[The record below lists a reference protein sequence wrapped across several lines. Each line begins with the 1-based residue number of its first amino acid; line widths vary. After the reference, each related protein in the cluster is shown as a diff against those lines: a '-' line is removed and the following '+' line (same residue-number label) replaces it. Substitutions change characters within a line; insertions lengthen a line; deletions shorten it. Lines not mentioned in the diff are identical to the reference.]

1 MGSQFFKGKAPS
13 AGSISGGNPGLE
25 ARAIGAATYGGRGA
39 AIGAQKGLSSAEKID
54 NAMRPGPLKRS
65 AAYPKGPKV

>member
-1 MGSQFFKGKAPS
+1 MGSHFFKGKAPQ
-13 AGSISGGNPGLE
+13 GVSGGNPGLE

-39 AIGAQKGLSSAEKID
+39 AIGAQKNLSSAEKID

-65 AAYPKGPKV
+65 AAYPKGPKI

>member
-1 MGSQFFKGKAPS
+1 MGSHFFKGKAPS
-13 AGSISGGNPGLE
+13 AGGINGGNPGLE

-39 AIGAQKGLSSAEKID
+39 AIGAQKSLSAADKIN
-54 NAMRPGPLKRS
+54 NAMHAGPLKRS